1 MNVLVVHA
9 HPSADSY
16 SSALYRTALRALEQ
30 AGHAVTGISLY
41 EEGFEARMSR
51 DERVAYETATPILDP
66 VVARHAELVKAAQM
80 LVFVYPTWWFGLPA
94 ILKGWLE
101 RVLVP
106 GVGFVLD
113 PRTNKVR
120 RGLGHVHRIVG
131 VTTYGSPR
139 SSIFFA
145 TDGGRRTL
153 TRALR
158 LLCHPLAR
166 TRWLGLYGIDT
177 STDDDR
183 LEFLSK
189 VEHVLGKKRTARRLA
204 TRQTL
209 GKVGRR

>member
-9 HPSADSY
+9 HPSPESY
-16 SSALYRTALRALEQ
+16 SAAVYRTAIRALEG
-30 AGHAVTGISLY
+30 AGHSVTGISLY
-41 EEGFEARMSR
+41 EERFEARMSR
-51 DERVAYETATPILDP
+51 DERLAYETDTPVLDP
-66 VVARHAELVKAAQM
+66 QVARHVELVKAAQV

-113 PRTNKVR
+113 PKSHKVKRGLGKVR
-120 RGLGHVHRIVG
+120 RIVG
-131 VTTYGSPR
+131 ITTYGSPR
-139 SSIFFA
+139 PSIRFA

-158 LLCHPLAR
+158 LLCHPLVR

-177 STDDDR
+177 ATDDER
-183 LEFLSK
+183 LEFLTR
-189 VEHVLGKKRTARRLA
+189 VEVSLG
-204 TRQTL
+204 TL
-209 GKVGRR
+209 R

>member
-16 SSALYRTALRALEQ
+16 SAALYRTAVRALES
-30 AGHAVTGISLY
+30 AGHSVTGISLY
-41 EEGFEARMSR
+41 EEGFEARMST
-51 DERVAYETATPILDP
+51 DERRAYETDAPVLDAQ
-66 VVARHAELVKAAQM
+66 VARHVELVKAAQM

-113 PRTNKVR
+113 PSTHKVKRGLGKVR
-120 RGLGHVHRIVG
+120 RIVG
-131 VTTYGSPR
+131 ITTYGSPR
-139 SSIFFA
+139 WSIRFA

-177 STDDDR
+177 STDDQR

-189 VEHVLGKKRTARRLA
+189 VEASMG
-204 TRQTL
+204 TL
-209 GKVGRR
+209 R

>member
-9 HPSADSY
+9 HPSSESY
-16 SSALYRTALRALEQ
+16 SNAIYRTALKALES
-30 AGHAVTGISLY
+30 AGHSVTGISLY
-41 EEGFEARMSR
+41 AEGFEARMSR
-51 DERVAYETATPILDP
+51 DERVAYETEAPVLDP
-66 VVARHAELVKAAQM
+66 LVARHVELVKAAQM

-113 PRTNKVR
+113 PKTNKVK
-120 RGLGHVHRIVG
+120 RGLGHVKRVVG
-131 VTTYGSPR
+131 ITTYGSPR
-139 SSIFFA
+139 SSIRFA

-166 TRWLGLYGIDT
+166 TRWLGLYAVDT
-177 STDDDR
+177 STDDER
-183 LEFLSK
+183 LAFLSR
-189 VEHVLGKKRTARRLA
+189 VETELSGARRL
-204 TRQTL
+204 RSRLTL
-209 GKVGRR
+209 GKGARR